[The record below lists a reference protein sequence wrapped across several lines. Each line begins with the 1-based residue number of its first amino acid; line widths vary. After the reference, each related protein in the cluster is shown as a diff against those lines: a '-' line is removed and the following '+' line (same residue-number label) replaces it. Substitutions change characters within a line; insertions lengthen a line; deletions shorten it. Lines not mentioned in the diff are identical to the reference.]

1 MVIEALEKFIDYKNE
16 LVAEEFKKLN
26 QGKREV
32 VQTYFYRNSFENLT
46 DYLIFDHVWSTYLQ
60 EIIDYLKELNISK
73 FIFAD
78 TSTECF
84 ESMKILMNNGFK
96 LSTIEY
102 RKEKI
107 FGMPEK
113 VITGILVEM

>member
-1 MVIEALEKFIDYKNE
+1 MKIEALEKFIDCNNN
-16 LVAEEFKKLN
+16 LIGDEFKKLN
-26 QGKREV
+26 HGQQEV
-32 VQTYFYRNSFENLT
+32 VRTYFYHNHFDNLT
-46 DYLIFDHVWSTYLQ
+46 DYLVFDHVWSYDIQ
-60 EIIDYLKELNISK
+60 DVINYLKELNISK

-102 RKEKI
+102 RREKM
-107 FGMPEK
+107 FRMPEK

>member
-16 LVAEEFKKLN
+16 LVGDEFRKLN
-26 QGKREV
+26 QGQQEV
-32 VQTYFYRNSFENLT
+32 VRTYFYRNSFDNLT

-60 EIIDYLKELNISK
+60 EIIDYLKELNVSK

-84 ESMKILMNNGFK
+84 ESMKILMNNGCK

-102 RKEKI
+102 RREKM
-107 FGMPEK
+107 FRMPEK